1 MQLQQSRAR
10 SSRSC
15 RCSRAARLRLLT
27 LIPRCVA
34 RVQVLQVKQLLH
46 LSHGFAPPPHQQL
59 WLGGYELQPEAVLG
73 STGVADQS
81 MLELV
86 VEYSQSLLLSAVFF
100 TLAASIAAGIVSWN
114 AWQRSFEC
122 QWVGRDSPA
131 YLGRGLSA
139 DSCVALNTQ
148 CFGWLPPSQ
157 QSCPSFSGDVCV
169 AIVSETRPLR
179 SGPRLLGLSSWC
191 RVEVA
196 TLSSAVDF
204 TRPLQLSWAQNQM
217 WPLLSLACFALA
229 LLAASWLLW
238 RLWCAVDQR
247 VLSPEIK
254 MRLLPHGREIDP
266 ETA

>member
-1 MQLQQSRAR
+1 M
-10 SSRSC
+10 
-15 RCSRAARLRLLT
+15 
-27 LIPRCVA
+27 
-34 RVQVLQVKQLLH
+34 KQMLH
-46 LSHGFAPPPHQQL
+46 SDHGFASPHNQQL
-59 WLGGYELQPEAVLG
+59 WLGGYELSNSVVLG
-73 STGVADQS
+73 STGVADGS

-86 VEYSQSLLLSAVFF
+86 VEFSQSLLLSALFF
-100 TLAASIAAGIVSWN
+100 TLAASVAASIVSWN

-122 QWVGRDSPA
+122 QWVGSESTA

-139 DSCVALNTQ
+139 ESCAALNTQ

-157 QSCPSFSGDVCV
+157 QSCPSFSPDTCV
-169 AIVSETRPLR
+169 AIVTETRPLR
-179 SGPRLLGLSSWC
+179 AGPLKQVLGMSSWC

-196 TLSSAVDF
+196 SLHSAVDF
-204 TRPLQLSWAQNQM
+204 SRPLQLSWAQGQL
-217 WPLLSLACFALA
+217 WPLISLACFALA
-229 LLAASWLLW
+229 LLTASWLLW